1 MPIAEAGLRR
11 ITFKLLG
18 TGCVGIGIAG
28 AFLPLL
34 PSTIFFIMAAACF
47 ARSSPAL
54 EEKILKHPVFG
65 PPVIAWR
72 EHGAIQPKAK
82 VIAIAGMTFG
92 YFLFLWSA
100 SPAPWLAVIVAIFM
114 LGCATYVLSRP
125 SGPKNRTS
133 DDCPDHP

>member
-47 ARSSPAL
+47 AKSSPAL
-54 EEKILKHPVFG
+54 EAKILDHPVFG

-82 VIAIAGMTFG
+82 VIAIMGMIFG
-92 YFLFLWSA
+92 YAMFFWSA
-100 SPAPWLAVIVAIFM
+100 SPALWLAVIVALFM
-114 LGCATYVLSRP
+114 IGSAAYVLSRP
-125 SGPKNRTS
+125 SGPKAQTPGAS
-133 DDCPDHP
+133 PG